1 MLTLTAVGRLE
12 TRMLDP
18 FLPETPETIM
28 PQGPLRCI
36 DEGFLLDRSND
47 ETTGEDCPSDSLP
60 TSCYSTKY
68 SDRHNDTSSNCLP
81 MHQSGLCLPDLICL

>member
-1 MLTLTAVGRLE
+1 MAVGRLE

-36 DEGFLLDRSND
+36 GEGFLLDRSND
-47 ETTGEDCPSDSLP
+47 EATGEDCSSDSLP
-60 TSCYSTKY
+60 TSCHSTKY
-68 SDRHNDTSSNCLP
+68 SDRHKVTSSNCLP
-81 MHQSGLCLPDLICL
+81 MHQSGLCRLDVIFL